1 MQQNENP
8 NECLKPLNQ
17 LLCSIPCMKLLH
29 FSATM
34 KHGERKK
41 PSQWVSS
48 TVCLV
53 RFEENN
59 TLKLVWKL
67 VCDLWEVSESNNFWR
82 LNAKECV
89 WTKWEALFMAL
100 EGANPRRHSMV
111 INCESPNHC
120 QKAIKASWNGKLT
133 NKGEF
138 TTLGG
143 KRAFEMWVLCSRK
156 HGLAPQAIVPQ
167 LSRKL
172 SLFTD

>member
-1 MQQNENP
+1 MP
-8 NECLKPLNQ
+8 KTFK
-17 LLCSIPCMKLLH
+17 SITLLH
-29 FSATM
+29 SMHEAVTFLCYYETWWTEKTISV
-34 KHGERKK
+34 GVING
-41 PSQWVSS
+41 VS
-48 TVCLV
+48 V

-82 LNAKECV
+82 LHAKECV

-100 EGANPRRHSMV
+100 EGTNPLRHSMV

-120 QKAIKASWNGKLT
+120 QKAIKASWKGKLT

-138 TTLGG
+138 TTLGV